1 MRLKAMIV
9 CMLLLLAAPVAR
21 AEETDL
27 SENLFPPE
35 LIMQYQQ
42 ALGLSEEQKNYF
54 KTEIRKTQVLLTEAQ
69 WKLEDGVEK
78 VAALLKPD
86 QKEINEQAV
95 IAQLDKVL
103 SLEQDI
109 KRTQLILLIRLKN
122 KLSPEQQARL
132 RELKAKQ
139 QEK

>member
-1 MRLKAMIV
+1 MKTLLT
-9 CMLLLLAAPVAR
+9 LLLFLSAAASGQD
-21 AEETDL
+21 A
-27 SENLFPPE
+27 
-35 LIMQYQQ
+35 
-42 ALGLSEEQKNYF
+42 
-54 KTEIRKTQVLLTEAQ
+54 
-69 WKLEDGVEK
+69 
-78 VAALLKPD
+78 

-122 KLSPEQQARL
+122 KLTPQQQAQL
-132 RELKAKQ
+132 RQFKAKQ